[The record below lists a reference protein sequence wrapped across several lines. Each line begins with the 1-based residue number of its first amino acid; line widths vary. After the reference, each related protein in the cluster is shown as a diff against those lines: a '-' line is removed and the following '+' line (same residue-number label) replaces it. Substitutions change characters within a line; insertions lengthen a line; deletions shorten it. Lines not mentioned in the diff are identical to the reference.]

1 MAKELT
7 RRQQIERSIITTY
20 RSRLWTPFMKAITE
34 YQLISPGDK
43 IAVCMSGGKDSF
55 VMAKLFQELQR
66 HTKVP
71 FETVYLV
78 MDPGYNRENREQ
90 IIMNAELLGI
100 DIQIFDSNIFEVTDQ
115 TPDNPCYLCARM
127 RRGALYAKA
136 KELGCSKIAL
146 GHHMNDVIETVLISM
161 FYGSKIETMIP
172 KAHSENFEGMELIR
186 PLYKIREADIIDWM
200 KASDLTFIRCAC
212 RMTEEA
218 EKEGKEDVSLS
229 KRKEIKQLITQL
241 KQYDPD
247 IEGSMFNA
255 IHSVRIETFPGYKAD
270 GKMHSFLENYDK
282 GKDF

>member
-7 RRQQIERSIITTY
+7 RRQQIERGIITTY

-186 PLYKIREADIIDWM
+186 PLYKISEADIIDWM